1 MMLAILATLLV
12 GARVMV
18 DGAFFGNNNN
28 NSWMGGGSG
37 NKSVRFAKTPSTRE
51 RESRVMRVIPGS
63 HL

>member
-28 NSWMGGGSG
+28 SWMGGRSG

-51 RESRVMRVIPGS
+51 RESLV
-63 HL
+63 

>member
-1 MMLAILATLLV
+1 MMLVILATLLV

-18 DGAFFGNNNN
+18 DGAFFGNNN